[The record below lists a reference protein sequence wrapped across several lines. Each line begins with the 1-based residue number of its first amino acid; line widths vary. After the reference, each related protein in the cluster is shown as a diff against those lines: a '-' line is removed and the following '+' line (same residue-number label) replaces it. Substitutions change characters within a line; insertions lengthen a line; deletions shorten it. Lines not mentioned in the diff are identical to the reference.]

1 MKIYTEENVL
11 KMLRSFHTSEF
22 NVKLSMTK
30 LTPIEINEETT
41 FTYSQTEKCP
51 NCLELTPLHS
61 LCLDCIVDI
70 GKSAQ
75 INIEI
80 SDDEIRKQAIKYDN
94 QAFSETPIAHF
105 IEGAKWYREQLR
117 KK

>member
-22 NVKLSMTK
+22 NVQLSMTK
-30 LTPIEINEETT
+30 LTTIEINEETT
-41 FTYSQTEKCP
+41 FRYSQTEKCP
-51 NCLELTPLHS
+51 NCLEQTRLHS

-80 SDDEIRKQAIKYDN
+80 SDDEILKAAI
-94 QAFSETPIAHF
+94 SEKAQVSLF
-105 IEGAKWYREQLR
+105 
-117 KK
+117 

>member
-22 NVKLSMTK
+22 NVQLSMTK

-80 SDDEIRKQAIKYDN
+80 SDEEIYKEAEKNYRGLALTRFVQ
-94 QAFSETPIAHF
+94 
-105 IEGAKWYREQLR
+105 GAKWYREQLKQR
-117 KK
+117 Q